1 MRQSLAPVPKATEM
15 AEIEKIT
22 VVTKKTPLEELVER
36 FNSRDQARFYLEHMG
51 ASFGEY
57 SKAHE
62 VYVRAVDRL
71 RAYMPKGVK
80 NQFIERGFLPTF
92 QFGEH
97 DLVVT
102 VGPDGLVINTAKYLT
117 HQPILAVNPDP
128 ARVDGIL
135 IPFAVE
141 NFGRCLERMFSGQ
154 LGLKKISMAK
164 VELNDGQKLYAVN
177 DLFIGAKT
185 HVSARYG
192 IQFESRNE
200 VQSSS
205 GIIVSTG
212 AGCTGWL
219 QSIVKG
225 SVSVTRGVTR
235 ATISIPKSETYRLAW
250 ESEDLYFT
258 VREPFTSKTSMA
270 GIVFGKIRLGE
281 FLYITSQMPDYG
293 VIFSDGIEKDFI
305 AFNSGAIA
313 KVSLAERKAN
323 LIVPA
328 VKFHRGSHHTK
339 GGLDKKI
346 KNFDGLKSDL

>member
-1 MRQSLAPVPKATEM
+1 M
-15 AEIEKIT
+15 AELEKIV
-22 VVTKKTPLEELVER
+22 VVTKKTALEELVER
-36 FNSRDQARFYLEHMG
+36 FNSRDQAKFYLEHMG

-57 SKAHE
+57 SQAHE

-71 RAYMPKGVK
+71 KDSVPRGVK

-92 QFGEH
+92 QFGER

-117 HQPILAVNPDP
+117 QQPILAINPDP

-135 IPFAVE
+135 IPFEVGE
-141 NFGRCLERMFSGQ
+141 VGRCLDRVFSGQ
-154 LGLKKISMAK
+154 MGLKRVSMAK
-164 VELNDGQKLYAVN
+164 AELNDGQKLYAVN
-177 DLFIGAKT
+177 DLFIGPKT
-185 HVSARYG
+185 HVSARYD
-192 IQFESRNE
+192 IQFDGRNE
-200 VQSSS
+200 AQSSS

-219 QSIVKG
+219 QSIVRG
-225 SVSVTRGVTR
+225 AVSVARGVTG
-235 ATISIPKSETYRLAW
+235 ADLGIPKPESYRLDW

-258 VREPFTSKTSMA
+258 VREPFTSKISKA
-270 GIVFGKIRLGE
+270 SIVFGKVRPGE

-313 KVSLAERKAN
+313 KVGLAERKAN

-328 VKFHRGSHHTK
+328 AGPRGSRRK
-339 GGLDKKI
+339 P
-346 KNFDGLKSDL
+346 